1 MQAVGFAALG
11 AFCFTLMDIS
21 IKWSLQS
28 YSLLQVTFF
37 NCLFALL
44 GLLIWVYPRF
54 ELLKTRNPL
63 IHLLRASMVLIG
75 DLLAFYSFGQV
86 PLAEAYTLILTMP
99 LFIAFFA
106 FVFRQE
112 KLKPATLLLTLLG
125 FIGVYFT
132 LNPSFG
138 SLKIAL
144 LAALGCAIVEA
155 LGFLLVGRYRTQES
169 PQSFAVY
176 GLSLV
181 VLSTGVYTLF
191 HYQPM
196 TLASTVISLGGGIC
210 YALATALVVSAF
222 HIGSPT
228 AVSSMQYTQLIWG
241 MLLSFFIWYE
251 LPSTHALWGGLLV
264 SVAGLGLLY
273 TQRPSAKPVTTQQP
287 LPDARPSVPE
297 SVN

>member
-11 AFCFTLMDIS
+11 FFCFTLMDIS

-54 ELLKTRNPL
+54 DLLKTQRPWL
-63 IHLLRASMVLIG
+63 HALRASMVLVA
-75 DLLAFYSFGQV
+75 DLFAFYSFGEV
-86 PLAEAYTLILTMP
+86 SLAEAYTLILTMP
-99 LFIAFFA
+99 LFTVVFA
-106 FVFRQE
+106 LILQQE
-112 KLKPATLLLTLLG
+112 TLKPQTLLLTLLG
-125 FIGVYFT
+125 FVGVYFT

-138 SLKIAL
+138 SLQLAL
-144 LAALGCAIVEA
+144 LAALGCAAIESVS
-155 LGFLLVGRYRTQES
+155 FLLVGRYREQET

-176 GLSLV
+176 GLSLL
-181 VLSTGVYTLF
+181 VLSTGIYTLF

-196 TLASTVISLGGGIC
+196 SLASVAISLGGGIC

-228 AVSSMQYTQLIWG
+228 AVSSMQYTQLVWG
-241 MLLSFFIWYE
+241 MLLSFFIWQE
-251 LPSTHALWGGLLV
+251 WPSTHAIWGGLLV

-273 TQRPSAKPVTTQQP
+273 TQRQPTKTITTQPPRPDAKPSA
-287 LPDARPSVPE
+287 PE

>member
-1 MQAVGFAALG
+1 MQAIGFAALG
-11 AFCFTLMDIS
+11 FFCFTLMDIS

-54 ELLKTRNPL
+54 DLLKTRHPL
-63 IHLLRASMVLIG
+63 IHLLRATIVLIA
-75 DLLAFYSFGQV
+75 DLLAFYSFGEV

-99 LFIAFFA
+99 LFTAVFA
-106 FVFRQE
+106 VVLQQE
-112 KLKPATLLLTLLG
+112 KLKPAPLLLTLVG
-125 FIGVYFT
+125 FVGVYFT

-138 SLKIAL
+138 SLQMAL
-144 LAALGCAIVEA
+144 LAALGCAAIESV
-155 LGFLLVGRYRTQES
+155 GFLLVGRYREQET
-169 PQSFAVY
+169 PQSFAIY

-181 VLSTGVYTLF
+181 VLTTGVYTLF

-196 TLASTVISLGGGIC
+196 SLASATISLGGGIC

-222 HIGSPT
+222 HSGSPT
-228 AVSSMQYTQLIWG
+228 AVSSMQYTQLVWG
-241 MLLSFFIWYE
+241 MLLSFFIWQE
-251 LPSTHALWGGLLV
+251 WPSTHALWGGLLV
-264 SVAGLGLLY
+264 SLAGLGLLY
-273 TQRPSAKPVTTQQP
+273 TQHKTAKTTTTQP
-287 LPDARPSVPE
+287 LPDAIPSAPE

>member
-11 AFCFTLMDIS
+11 FFCFTLMDIS

-44 GLLIWVYPRF
+44 ALLIWVYPRF
-54 ELLKTRNPL
+54 DLLKTRHPL
-63 IHLLRASMVLIG
+63 LHLLRAAIVLIA
-75 DLLAFYSFGQV
+75 DLLAFYSFGEV
-86 PLAEAYTLILTMP
+86 SLAEAYTLILTMP
-99 LFIAFFA
+99 LFTAIFA
-106 FVFRQE
+106 FAFQQE
-112 KLKPATLLLTLLG
+112 QLKPATVLLTLVG
-125 FIGVYFT
+125 FVGVYFT

-138 SLKIAL
+138 SLQIAL
-144 LAALGCAIVEA
+144 LAALGCAAIESV
-155 LGFLLVGRYRTQES
+155 GFLLVGRYRDQES

-196 TLASTVISLGGGIC
+196 TLASTAISLGGGIC

-241 MLLSFFIWYE
+241 MLLSFFIWQE
-251 LPSTHALWGGLLV
+251 WPSTHALWGGLLV
-264 SVAGLGLLY
+264 STAGLGLLY
-273 TQRPSAKPVTTQQP
+273 TQRPSSKSAPTQPP

>member
-1 MQAVGFAALG
+1 MHAIGLAALG
-11 AFCFTLMDIS
+11 FFCFTLMDIS

-54 ELLKTRNPL
+54 ELLKTQHPWL
-63 IHLLRASMVLIG
+63 HALRAIMVLVA
-75 DLLAFYSFGQV
+75 DLLAFYSFGEV

-99 LFIAFFA
+99 LFTVVFA
-106 FVFRQE
+106 LLLQQE
-112 KLKPATLLLTLLG
+112 KLKPQTLILTLLG

-138 SLKIAL
+138 HLQLAL
-144 LAALGCAIVEA
+144 LAALGCAAIESVS
-155 LGFLLVGRYRTQES
+155 FLLVGRYRAQET

-181 VLSTGVYTLF
+181 VLGTGIYTLF

-196 TLASTVISLGGGIC
+196 SLVSTVISLGGGIC

-222 HIGSPT
+222 HTGSPT
-228 AVSSMQYTQLIWG
+228 AVSSMQYTQLVWG
-241 MLLSFFIWYE
+241 MLLSLVIWQE
-251 LPSTHALWGGLLV
+251 WPSMHALWGGLLV

-273 TQRPSAKPVTTQQP
+273 TQRPKPKLIKPQP
-287 LPDARPSVPE
+287 LPDAPPSAPE

>member
-11 AFCFTLMDIS
+11 FFCFTLMDIS

-44 GLLIWVYPRF
+44 ALLIWVYPRF
-54 ELLKTRNPL
+54 NLLKTRHPL
-63 IHLLRASMVLIG
+63 LHLLRAAIVLIA
-75 DLLAFYSFGQV
+75 DLLAFYSFGEV

-99 LFIAFFA
+99 LFTAIFA
-106 FVFRQE
+106 FAFQQE
-112 KLKPATLLLTLLG
+112 QLKPATVLLTLVG
-125 FIGVYFT
+125 FVGVYFT

-138 SLKIAL
+138 SLQIAL
-144 LAALGCAIVEA
+144 LAALGCAAIESV
-155 LGFLLVGRYRTQES
+155 GFLLVGRYRAQES

-181 VLSTGVYTLF
+181 VLSTGLYTLF

-196 TLASTVISLGGGIC
+196 TLASTAISLGGGIC

>member
-11 AFCFTLMDIS
+11 FFCFTLMDIS

-44 GLLIWVYPRF
+44 ALLIWVYPRF
-54 ELLKTRNPL
+54 NLLKTRHPL
-63 IHLLRASMVLIG
+63 LHLLRAAIVLIA
-75 DLLAFYSFGQV
+75 DLLAFYSFGEV

-99 LFIAFFA
+99 LFTAIFA
-106 FVFRQE
+106 FAFQQE
-112 KLKPATLLLTLLG
+112 QLKPATVLLTLVG
-125 FIGVYFT
+125 FVGVYFT

-138 SLKIAL
+138 SLQIAL
-144 LAALGCAIVEA
+144 LAALGCAAIESV
-155 LGFLLVGRYRTQES
+155 GFLLVGRYRAQES

-181 VLSTGVYTLF
+181 VLSTGLYTLF

-196 TLASTVISLGGGIC
+196 TLASTAISLGGGIC

-241 MLLSFFIWYE
+241 MLLSFFIWHE
-251 LPSTHALWGGLLV
+251 LPSTNALWGGLLV
-264 SVAGLGLLY
+264 STAGLGLLY
-273 TQRPSAKPVTTQQP
+273 TQRPSSKSAPTQQP